1 MMKKDVVYSIRM
13 SILVRESLKR
23 AAQKERRTVA
33 SLLDKIILDY
43 LEDEEYLQLPETV
56 ADRRGFLD
64 RRGFKRKKISLP
76 AKLTFKVQG
85 KTKAYACEILDI
97 AMGGILV
104 SFQRKSDIKLSTTK
118 DLPHFKLSFHIP
130 QIEDQ
135 LHFQCDTLRIIQK
148 DREIQIGA
156 VIREPDDETLKQL
169 KFYLI

>member
-64 RRGFKRKKISLP
+64 RRGFKRTKISLP